1 MLDSVHDGSGQAPMW
16 AFLGP
21 RWPSS
26 AALTE
31 RPSEI
36 GRAASAWR
44 LWRD

>member
-1 MLDSVHDGSGQAPMW
+1 MPLSIHDESGYAPMW

-21 RWPSS
+21 RWPSP

-31 RPSEI
+31 RPPEI

-44 LWRD
+44 FWGD